1 MDRLTTSLPILIVG
15 AGPTG
20 MTAAVELARFG
31 FPVRIIDKEEAP
43 ATSSRAI
50 GVQARTLELMEMRG
64 LVDQFV
70 RLGNYGQGGSI
81 YGGGKRILRL
91 DFSRLDTRYNYIL
104 FISQVETER
113 ILRERL
119 EHDGVRIER
128 GVELIAFSQDDSSV
142 TAVLRRKN
150 GATEEYK
157 SAYLIDAEGAH
168 SNVRTSLGL
177 KFEGKTFD
185 QGYVLGDLHVDSELS
200 DSDFHIFSSEHGFMA
215 LFPLGNKHFRLIA
228 DHPLRDA
235 HKGSPPLDE
244 CQSIYDQRSHIP
256 AYFRDMSWSSYFY
269 INSRMIS
276 RLRFGRVFLGGDSA
290 HIHSPAGAQGMNTGI
305 QDMINLAWKLAC
317 SASGYGAAELLDTYQ
332 ADRIPVMRTVLQKTE
347 GLTGVI
353 ASESKVF
360 RALFNHLAPFI
371 AGADFVQ
378 QIGTE
383 RMSQLA
389 VNYRESPLSEDH
401 GSHHGIHAGDRVP
414 DVSVQ
419 LISSS
424 RAEHDRQLGQ
434 SLRMFELLD
443 PSRFTL
449 LTVADRSQGSSVEK
463 IEQAVHEWARP
474 GWHSYSQ
481 FLHVANTE
489 EDRGNGFARIFV
501 ETSGSEEIFL
511 YFIRPDGYVG
521 FRGQAR
527 DMDSFKA
534 YVKRW
539 LSKGLAL
546 AASVSR

>member
-1 MDRLTTSLPILIVG
+1 M
-15 AGPTG
+15 
-20 MTAAVELARFG
+20 
-31 FPVRIIDKEEAP
+31 RIIDKEEAA
-43 ATSSRAI
+43 ATTSRAI
-50 GVQARTLELMEMRG
+50 GVHARTLELMEMRG
-64 LVDQFV
+64 LVEQFV
-70 RLGNYGQGGSI
+70 RLGNYGQGGGI
-81 YGGGKRILRL
+81 YGGGKRIVRL

-119 EHDGVRIER
+119 ERDGVRIER
-128 GVELIAFSQDDSSV
+128 GVELISFSQDDASV
-142 TAVLRRKN
+142 TAVLQRKN
-150 GATEEYK
+150 GDTENYK
-157 SAYLIDAEGAH
+157 SSYLIDAEGTH

-185 QGYVLGDLHVDSELS
+185 QSYVLGDLCVDSELS

-215 LFPLGNKHFRLIA
+215 LFPVGNRHFRLIA
-228 DHPLRDA
+228 DHPLRDS
-235 HKGSPPLDE
+235 HKGIPLLDE

-256 AYFRDMSWSSYFY
+256 AGFRKMSWSSYFH

-317 SASGYGAAELLDTYQ
+317 SANGYGSAELLDTYQ
-332 ADRIPVMRTVLQKTE
+332 ADRIPVMRNVLQKTE

-353 ASESKVF
+353 ASESKFF

-371 AGADFVQ
+371 VSADFVQ

-419 LISSS
+419 LVSSS
-424 RAEHDRQLGQ
+424 RADHDRHLGR

-449 LTVADRSQGSSVEK
+449 LMVANRSQRLSVEK
-463 IEQAVHEWARP
+463 IEQVVHEWTRL
-474 GWHSYSQ
+474 GWHSYLQ
-481 FLHVANTE
+481 FLHVDNPE
-489 EDRGNGFARIFV
+489 EDAGNGFTRIFA

-521 FRGQAR
+521 FRGQTR

-534 YVKRW
+534 YVARW
-539 LSKGLAL
+539 LSKGRAL
-546 AASVSR
+546 AASASR